1 MTRSLSNV
9 IKSVTFTS
17 ENPLKLKEH
26 YNAKKAGTGST
37 KSINNLDL
45 TYPKI
50 YEDEASQLLEEA
62 ISKAREIIEDAKAQA
77 AEIIS
82 KAEKQKEDIE
92 NKAFNKGYSEGLKA
106 AMKDQQEK
114 WNEYTENFKESLQNV
129 LTKNESYKKHLEK
142 ECIKLSLMV
151 AEKILQQ
158 KIEEPNNEYLVNLV
172 RNSLK
177 KLGEEKGAIIR
188 VSESDYDKV
197 HELALAGDNN
207 LRQITVIKD
216 PFLSCGD
223 CIIESPSGQID
234 AGIHTQIENIRLSL
248 KELGVISDA

>member
-1 MTRSLSNV
+1 MTKSLSNV

-17 ENPLKLKEH
+17 ENPLKLKE
-26 YNAKKAGTGST
+26 YYTAKKAGTGST

-62 ISKAREIIEDAKAQA
+62 ISKAREIIENAQAQA

-92 NKAFNKGYSEGLKA
+92 NKAFNKGYSDGLKA

-114 WNEYTENFKESLQNV
+114 WNQYMENFKESLRNV
-129 LTKNESYKKHLEK
+129 LAKNESYKEHMEK
-142 ECIKLSLMV
+142 ECIKFSLAV

-158 KIEEPNNEYLVNLV
+158 KIEEPNNEFLVNLT

-177 KLGEEKGAIIR
+177 KLGEERGAVIR
-188 VSESDYDKV
+188 VSERDYDKV
-197 HELALAGDNN
+197 HDLALTGDDN
-207 LRQITVIKD
+207 LRQIAVIKD

-248 KELGVISDA
+248 KELGVIDNA